1 MVKITAKL
9 ITTKFRK
16 LRGDNTDI
24 KLWEEFLAEEQS
36 RLLNG
41 IELFQDETPVIAALQ
56 GPSPVIITTARIL
69 WRSQEVS
76 HSLRLDQ
83 IASVNA
89 PEVMHVSKLDLAELE
104 LTDIEKNRHR
114 LRTKPGKPLFIVW
127 NLLLR
132 LVRSR
137 KHKSRRP

>member
-1 MVKITAKL
+1 M
-9 ITTKFRK
+9 
-16 LRGDNTDI
+16 
-24 KLWEEFLAEEQS
+24 
-36 RLLNG
+36 
-41 IELFQDETPVIAALQ
+41 IAALQ

-89 PEVMHVSKLDLAELE
+89 PEVMHVSNLDLSELE
-104 LTDIEKNRHR
+104 ITDIEKNRHG

-132 LVRSR
+132 LVRSQ
-137 KHKSRRP
+137 KHKSLRP